1 MIAYPRIFVSAG
13 EHSGDRLGAG
23 LAAALYKR
31 APDARISG
39 LGGPRMR
46 AAGVRVIAD
55 TTTHA
60 GMGLVYVARHIGDW
74 ARAYRRCAAEFNR
87 ERPDVVVPIDNPG
100 FNLGK
105 GAFQGLSG
113 LACER
118 KVPVCYYVS
127 PQVWA
132 WWPWRIRRI
141 ARLVTRMM
149 TILPFEEELYHR
161 HGIDCRYVGHPVV
174 DYLNG
179 RKMDDELR
187 ASLRLGNGPVVG
199 LLPGSRLQ
207 EVRRTFGIICGAARR
222 ILDALPGARFHVA
235 AATPEHEGLIRD
247 TLAANDV
254 PAMVHIEKTYEIMSA
269 ARICLAC
276 SGTATLETAFC
287 RTPMAIVYRTSGWHR
302 YVVPFF
308 LKVKRIGLV
317 NIVGGGDV
325 VPEFLKFDDNPAP
338 VAAAA
343 LKLLQDSSEWE
354 ACRGRIEAAMQ
365 ALGPPGSF
373 DRAAE
378 AVLDMV
384 GRR

>member
-1 MIAYPRIFVSAG
+1 MADRPAGSETAQKQQQAPSRI
-13 EHSGDRLGAG
+13 L
-23 LAAALYKR
+23 
-31 APDARISG
+31 
-39 LGGPRMR
+39 
-46 AAGVRVIAD
+46 
-55 TTTHA
+55 
-60 GMGLVYVARHIGDW
+60 
-74 ARAYRRCAAEFNR
+74 
-87 ERPDVVVPIDNPG
+87 
-100 FNLGK
+100 
-105 GAFQGLSG
+105 
-113 LACER
+113 
-118 KVPVCYYVS
+118 
-127 PQVWA
+127 
-132 WWPWRIRRI
+132 
-141 ARLVTRMM
+141 
-149 TILPFEEELYHR
+149 
-161 HGIDCRYVGHPVV
+161 VV
-174 DYLNG
+174 DDNVQNLELLVAYL
-179 RKMDDELR
+179 D
-187 ASLRLGNGPVVG
+187 G
-199 LLPGSRLQ
+199 L
-207 EVRRTFGIICGAARR
+207 
-222 ILDALPGARFHVA
+222 D
-235 AATPEHEGLIRD
+235 
-247 TLAANDV
+247 
-254 PAMVHIEKTYEIMSA
+254 YEIMTA
-269 ARICLAC
+269 ARICLVC